1 MRGGVSVKE
10 LMVALFLAGIIGL
23 STVVLI
29 VRAIE
34 YFKEERYYRFA
45 ICLLALFYM
54 AKMLF

>member
-1 MRGGVSVKE
+1 MKE